1 MKDKQLMVYENL
13 RETIYR
19 SLAVCYALPTAET
32 LAILPDLEGALHN
45 VCGEAAEAVAAMRA
59 EAASIETLK
68 VDYSRLFIGPF
79 KVLAPPYGSIY
90 LDNARTVMGP
100 STADVRN
107 RYREFGLNISQDFK
121 DAPDHVSAELEFLYY
136 LVFQELEAL
145 KQADVESA
153 RSLLNAQKSFIG
165 DHLGAWVAEFSD
177 RVSAHA
183 ETKFYR
189 NLARATA
196 AFMRCDLD
204 NIAKISIPKLADV
217 AAGNGHPEN
226 GS

>member
-19 SLAVCYALPTAET
+19 SLALCYALPTADT
-32 LAILPDLEGALHN
+32 LAILPDLEDALRN
-45 VCGEAAEAVAAMRA
+45 VCDVAAEAVAALRA
-59 EAASIETLK
+59 EAPSIETLK
-68 VDYSRLFIGPF
+68 IDYSRLFIGPF

-107 RYREFGLNISQDFK
+107 RYREFGLDISQDFK
-121 DAPDHVSAELEFLYY
+121 DAPDHISAELEFLYY

-153 RSLLNAQKSFIG
+153 RILLDAQKSFL
-165 DHLGAWVAEFSD
+165 DAHLGAWVAEFTD

-183 ETKFYR
+183 ETEFYS

-196 AFMRCDLD
+196 AFIRCDLD
-204 NIAKISIPKLADV
+204 NIAEISIPKLADV
-217 AAGNGHPEN
+217 TAGNGHPDN
-226 GS
+226 AS